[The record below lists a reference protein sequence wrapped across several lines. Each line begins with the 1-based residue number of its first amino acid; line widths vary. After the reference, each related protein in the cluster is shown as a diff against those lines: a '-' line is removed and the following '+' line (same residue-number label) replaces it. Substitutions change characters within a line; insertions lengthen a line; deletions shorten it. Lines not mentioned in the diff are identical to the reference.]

1 VATAADPGADRLPE
15 HRVEKPWGYE
25 IWFAVTDRYAGKILH
40 ITAGEELSLQY
51 HAHKDETIYVLSGAM
66 ELELDDEAGQLQ
78 TLRLVPGQCQ
88 RIRVGRRHRMRA
100 LEDTELC
107 EVSTPELDDVV
118 RLQDRYG
125 RSTSPD
131 R

>member
-1 VATAADPGADRLPE
+1 MAEVAASLAAGE
-15 HRVEKPWGYE
+15 RVEKPWGFE

-40 ITAGEELSLQY
+40 IDAGEQLSLQY
-51 HAHKDETIYVLSGAM
+51 HERKDETIWVLTGEL
-66 ELELDDEAGQLQ
+66 ELELDDADGNLVVHRLQ
-78 TLRLVPGQCQ
+78 PGEGQ
-88 RIRVGRRHRMRA
+88 RILPRQRHRMRA
-100 LEDTELC
+100 MAEPVELC

-125 RSTSPD
+125 RVGTTN